1 MVIHSLTYC
10 FRFTSL
16 ASFSEILGQLKLV
29 YALGEQFVPGSDRNH
44 FCKPTGVV
52 TTPDGNV
59 FIADGYCNSRIVRF
73 NANGEYISEWGQD
86 FDGWFISK
94 KYSIN
99 TL

>member
-1 MVIHSLTYC
+1 M
-10 FRFTSL
+10 
-16 ASFSEILGQLKLV
+16 KLV